1 MEVKNTNGVD
11 LNRFHDKMKATF
23 GKRLQMK

>member
-1 MEVKNTNGVD
+1 MEVKNANGVD
-11 LNRFHDKMKATF
+11 LNRFHDKMKAAF